1 MSPEGRLTAILSLA
15 WDGLNASPVGSMAWT
30 FSAKFMTQIISWKA
44 TGKAPVRKHFFFG
57 QLNISLCSVT
67 GKEKDDSFE
76 KFRRMKYFSHP
87 QNHLVV
93 VSHQSIQGQIF
104 PYAT

>member
-1 MSPEGRLTAILSLA
+1 MGWTQCFSCGVYGLDFLGQVHDSDHFLEGHREGTSQK
-15 WDGLNASPVGSMAWT
+15 T
-30 FSAKFMTQIISWKA
+30 
-44 TGKAPVRKHFFFG
+44 FFFG